1 MANKFDLV
9 KFYEVIDGAI
19 DGYHFD
25 MFSFKFNDFP
35 EWVKDADCTVI
46 YVNDM
51 EQNTPDLIAYEF
63 YGDERLFWI
72 ICLANRINDPFTELP
87 IGTKLCIPKF
97 TAVIEYV
104 LKFCNTGANSSQ
116 NSLTNKTVSLN

>member
-1 MANKFDLV
+1 MANRYDLT
-9 KFYEVIDGAI
+9 KFYDILDGAI

-25 MFSFKFNDFP
+25 MFSFQFNDFP
-35 EWVKDADCTVI
+35 EWVVNSDCTVI

-63 YGDERLFWI
+63 YGDERLFWV

-87 IGTKLCIPKF
+87 IGKKLCIPKF
-97 TAVIEYV
+97 SAVIEYV
-104 LKFCNTGANSSQ
+104 LKFCTKGTDSSQ
-116 NSLTNKTVSLN
+116 TTTTNRTVSLN